1 MGQKIFMGYKVVIP
15 IKPLLGT
22 VWDDVGLS
30 GMVYDGMGS

>member
-15 IKPLLGT
+15 IKLLHGT